1 MSEVKAATTY
11 EQQLDILR
19 RRGVVIEN
27 EAECVEILKNLNYYR
42 LVAYFLPYK
51 QSDDTYVPGTS
62 FLHVYRQYEF
72 DRKLRQ
78 ILFSA
83 LEEVEISLRSRFAY
97 YHAHKYGPIGYL
109 EASNFNA
116 HHNHEKFKEQL
127 DREIESNNKVLFVK
141 HHIEQYNGIFPIW
154 VISEY

>member
-62 FLHVYRQYEF
+62 FLHVYR
-72 DRKLRQ
+72 
-78 ILFSA
+78 
-83 LEEVEISLRSRFAY
+83 
-97 YHAHKYGPIGYL
+97 
-109 EASNFNA
+109 
-116 HHNHEKFKEQL
+116 
-127 DREIESNNKVLFVK
+127 
-141 HHIEQYNGIFPIW
+141 
-154 VISEY
+154 